1 METVPPTHA
10 QHTRR
15 HYSEA
20 TRNRLRRI
28 EGQVRG
34 VLGMMGNEVSCND
47 VVTQLSAI
55 RAALDKLVVQVI
67 ATDVQDDLRQ
77 KLMQN
82 EDVELLLREALE
94 RIAKTR

>member
-1 METVPPTHA
+1 MERVPPNQA
-10 QHTRR
+10 QETRR
-15 HYSEA
+15 QYSGT

-34 VLGMMGNEVSCND
+34 VLGMMGNQVSCND
-47 VVTQLSAI
+47 VVTQLCAI

-67 ATDVQDDLRQ
+67 ATDVQEDLRQ

-82 EDVELLLREALE
+82 EDVEPLLLEALE